1 MWGFNVTAQTFPYD
15 NRPVAP
21 LTEYTFDQWWFHGH
35 LDYPPNDGDIFEL
48 PAGQPVTTQIA
59 CDKGATT
66 FFASDPGG
74 DIQNGDDPCPGSPP
88 SEYHTTGFDDLKG
101 CALAITY
108 KSNVSDVQPEDFTV
122 FSVNQTCVWYRFTD
136 FQVPARMP
144 ACPEGG
150 CICAWLWIH
159 SPDSGGEQNYM
170 NGFRCNVTGATSD
183 VALATPQVPR
193 RCGADLDNG
202 RVDASFSN
210 CTWGAKQPFYWLQQ
224 ERNNM
229 FEGYYSPPFYTN
241 LYNFLDGAQQDIFQD
256 SRPRRPARRADCVR
270 HRGHARARGDGNVE
284 RRCGRRGDH
293 YLRYCEFS
301 FVINSE
307 YGVGCIDVGIG
318 GCDGVVYGECD
329 GRGERVCR
337 DFNCREHGGCYGHRG
352 PRVRDCDGIE
362 RRTLG
367 CVRGRRVL
375 VDAFFILSD
384 IPAVFGF
391 IDATVI
397 FVFRIC
403 ICVVSDTFIF
413 LGCLH
418 SPRDLDPLAQRSF
431 SLPDPRCQH
440 RFSNGFFLDLQ
451 SHRPQMCG
459 ERQSGQLKNPS
470 RGPSLDKERSPGRL
484 GGDEARLAS
493 A

>member
-1 MWGFNVTAQTFPYD
+1 MARVTLPLLTAISGLIPLVAGHAAFFHPSMWGFNVTMQTFPYD

-48 PAGQPVTTQIA
+48 PAGQPVTTQVA

-74 DIQNGDDPCPGSPP
+74 NIQNGDDPCPGSPP

-144 ACPEGG
+144 ACPAGG
-150 CICAWLWIH
+150 CICAWMWIH

-183 VALATPQVPR
+183 VALAQPQVPR
-193 RCGADLDNG
+193 RCGSDPDNDRPEANFG
-202 RVDASFSN
+202 N

-241 LYNFLDGAQQDIFQD
+241 LYNFLDGAQQDIFEDSYPGGLPTPVVNGTIPVANFAGVQPTATPSAPSGLPMAIVGTPAPAATGTSGSGSGGGTTTSDVNLASPTASSSSGSSSSPTGLTCAKGGGQAILGKRRLTRRSTESGLQD
-256 SRPRRPARRADCVR
+256 FWEAMKPGPRR
-270 HRGHARARGDGNVE
+270 
-284 RRCGRRGDH
+284 
-293 YLRYCEFS
+293 
-301 FVINSE
+301 
-307 YGVGCIDVGIG
+307 
-318 GCDGVVYGECD
+318 
-329 GRGERVCR
+329 R
-337 DFNCREHGGCYGHRG
+337 D
-352 PRVRDCDGIE
+352 I
-362 RRTLG
+362 
-367 CVRGRRVL
+367 
-375 VDAFFILSD
+375 
-384 IPAVFGF
+384 
-391 IDATVI
+391 
-397 FVFRIC
+397 
-403 ICVVSDTFIF
+403 
-413 LGCLH
+413 
-418 SPRDLDPLAQRSF
+418 SPDDSDLDDQSQLDGGRDYRPAQRS
-431 SLPDPRCQH
+431 
-440 RFSNGFFLDLQ
+440 
-451 SHRPQMCG
+451 
-459 ERQSGQLKNPS
+459 
-470 RGPSLDKERSPGRL
+470 RL
-484 GGDEARLAS
+484 WRIF
-493 A
+493 